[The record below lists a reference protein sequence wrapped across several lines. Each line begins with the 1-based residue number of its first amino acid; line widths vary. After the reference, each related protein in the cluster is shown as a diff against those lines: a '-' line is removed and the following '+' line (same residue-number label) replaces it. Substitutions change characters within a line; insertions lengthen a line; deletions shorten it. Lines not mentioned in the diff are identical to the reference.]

1 MPTTLRS
8 LLLTAT
14 GSIAVLGA
22 VLAIRTAP
30 EGRAVVA
37 PLPAPASTAP
47 VPAVPVPAPG
57 VPASAPGPAN
67 VPGPVGAPEGVP
79 DVSRERAPAG
89 AAEILLRSVLGDLPA
104 LRPAAP
110 GLSAASVPAG
120 GTGDD
125 VPENDPVRLPVPSP
139 APPVVPG
146 TPVLPD
152 GPVVPEG
159 TGDDASVRT
168 PGATAPVR
176 VTRVMRAV
184 PAG

>member
-30 EGRAVVA
+30 EGGAVVA
-37 PLPAPASTAP
+37 PLPASASTAP
-47 VPAVPVPAPG
+47 VPAPG
-57 VPASAPGPAN
+57 APASVPGPASTSGPAGAPGG
-67 VPGPVGAPEGVP
+67 VPG
-79 DVSRERAPAG
+79 VSRERAPAG

-104 LRPAAP
+104 LRPVAP
-110 GLSAASVPAG
+110 GLSAASAPAG
-120 GTGDD
+120 GA
-125 VPENDPVRLPVPSP
+125 PESDPVRLPEPSP
-139 APPVVPG
+139 APPVAPG

-152 GPVVPEG
+152 GPVVPE
-159 TGDDASVRT
+159 DAGNASART
-168 PGATAPVR
+168 PGAGATAPVR
-176 VTRVMRAV
+176 ATRVMRAV